1 MDKQDCFPAKLLL
14 FGEYSIINN
23 SQALA
28 IPFAK
33 YTGCWQY
40 GQREEQMSL
49 VPLANY
55 LEKLAH
61 QGKLLA
67 PLDLPRLHTELKN
80 KLIFKSTIPQG
91 YGVGSSGALCAA
103 LYHRFGEA
111 NTNTSQDLMRLKKV
125 LAQIE
130 SYFHGASSGTDPLVC
145 YLQQALLIENKSSIV
160 PLTLPPTQAEA
171 QYQIFLLDTKMPRE
185 TEPYVQ
191 LFLQQCQEK
200 TYQQQ
205 IETKLIPLVHQAIQ
219 HFIQR
224 EVDSLF
230 TSFHEL
236 SKFQLAAF
244 APMIPTPFQSI
255 WKQGLDQGLYKLKLC
270 GAGGGGFI
278 LGMTSNFERT
288 QEVISNY
295 ELIPV
300 SAC

>member
-14 FGEYSIINN
+14 FGEYSIISD

-33 YTGCWQY
+33 YTGCWRY
-40 GQREEQMSL
+40 GRREEQMSL
-49 VPLANY
+49 VPLADY
-55 LEKLAH
+55 LENLA
-61 QGKLLA
+61 QRGELIA
-67 PLDLPRLHTELKN
+67 PLDLPRLQTELKN
-80 KLIFKSTIPQG
+80 KLVFRSTIPQG

-103 LYHRFGEA
+103 LYHRFGES
-111 NTNTSQDLMRLKKV
+111 NMDTSQDLMRLKKI

-145 YLQQALLIENKSSIV
+145 YLKEALLLQNKSSII
-160 PLTLPPTQAEA
+160 PLTLPANPVDA

-191 LFLQQCQEK
+191 LFLQQCQQK
-200 TYQQQ
+200 VYQQQ

-219 HFIQR
+219 HYIQR
-224 EVDSLF
+224 EAAQLF

-236 SKFQLAAF
+236 SKFQLTAF
-244 APMIPTPFQSI
+244 APMIPPPFQSI
-255 WKQGLDQGLYKLKLC
+255 WKRGLDQELYKLKLC

-300 SAC
+300 SSC